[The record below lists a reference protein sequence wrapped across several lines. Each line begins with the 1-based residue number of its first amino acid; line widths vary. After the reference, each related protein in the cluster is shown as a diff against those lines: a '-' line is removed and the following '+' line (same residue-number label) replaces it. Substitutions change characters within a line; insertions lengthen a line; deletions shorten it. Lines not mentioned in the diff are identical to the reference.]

1 MMRKALA
8 ELKLWGLQR
17 EFELSE
23 TTSQVWGVKG
33 SAAEGSVPLR
43 LLFHVTYPP
52 LSSL

>member
-23 TTSQVWGVKG
+23 TTSQVMWG
-33 SAAEGSVPLR
+33 AEVMCGGAWR
-43 LLFHVTYPP
+43 
-52 LSSL
+52 

>member
-23 TTSQVWGVKG
+23 STSQV
-33 SAAEGSVPLR
+33 SREDMR
-43 LLFHVTYPP
+43 
-52 LSSL
+52 